1 MEKIGLFEF
10 TTNFCVDKVDLRK
23 HPRFIESYRR
33 FMINKVLSM
42 SPKTVH
48 LAMFMSQFG
57 SDIPK
62 DIHFLFFNSEL
73 DRDRIY
79 FNYAKKKNEVPIKKL
94 RYIQEYFQCSEE
106 RALEYIDILSEKQF
120 DGIIDLYIE
129 RDRYNK
135 KKIKMKKI

>member
-1 MEKIGLFEF
+1 MDKIGLFEF
-10 TTNFCVDKVDLRK
+10 TTNFCVDKTDLRS
-23 HPRFIESYRR
+23 HPRFDESYPR
-33 FMINKVLSM
+33 FMVNKVLSM

-62 DIHFLFFNSEL
+62 GMHFLFFNSEL

-106 RALEYIDILSEKQF
+106 RALEYIDLLSEKQF
-120 DGIIDLYIE
+120 DTIIDLYIE
-129 RDRYNK
+129 RDRYDK
-135 KKIKMKKI
+135 KKIKMKKG